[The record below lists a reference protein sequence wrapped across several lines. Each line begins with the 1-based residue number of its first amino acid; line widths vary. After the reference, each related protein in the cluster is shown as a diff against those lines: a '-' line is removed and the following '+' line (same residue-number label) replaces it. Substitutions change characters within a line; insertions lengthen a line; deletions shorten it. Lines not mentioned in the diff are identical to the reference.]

1 VPAPQYARAVLDRVT
16 PGQEP
21 LLTAVPRALR
31 AITGVDVPPEAWQL
45 EKLPTHLRPTFRV
58 LGDDGGV
65 VASGKDLAALQQQL
79 QRTARQAIASRAGSI
94 EKSGLTGWPQLADG
108 TLPRTF
114 SDGPVQGYPALVDEG
129 TSVAVRVLGR
139 ASEQEVAMRAGTRR
153 LLLLTLPNPT
163 KPLLGAMGNR
173 SKLAL
178 AFNPHGSVAA
188 LLDDC
193 AGAAVDALVAKAGG
207 PAWDADAFAALSRTV
222 RDGLP
227 GQVRAVLG
235 TVEQIL
241 GTARTVDGRLRE
253 SRPPALLPIISDLRQ
268 QYDEL
273 VFPGFI
279 TATGVA
285 RLADVLRYLTAMQ
298 RRLDKLP
305 GDMVREQSRIRSLQD
320 LANDQARLLASLP
333 PGRPVPDTVTDIRW
347 MIEELRVSWWA
358 QELGTRGPASEQR
371 ILRAMDAAR
380 G

>member
-1 VPAPQYARAVLDRVT
+1 VLDRVT

-65 VASGKDLAALQQQL
+65 VASGKDLGALQQQL

-114 SDGPVQGYPALVDEG
+114 SDGPVQGYPALVDET

-207 PAWDADAFAALSRTV
+207 PAWDTDAFAALSRTV

-268 QYDEL
+268 QYDGL

-333 PGRPVPDTVTDIRW
+333 PGRPVPDAVTDIRW

>member
-1 VPAPQYARAVLDRVT
+1 
-16 PGQEP
+16 
-21 LLTAVPRALR
+21 
-31 AITGVDVPPEAWQL
+31 
-45 EKLPTHLRPTFRV
+45 
-58 LGDDGGV
+58 
-65 VASGKDLAALQQQL
+65 
-79 QRTARQAIASRAGSI
+79 
-94 EKSGLTGWPQLADG
+94 
-108 TLPRTF
+108 
-114 SDGPVQGYPALVDEG
+114 
-129 TSVAVRVLGR
+129 
-139 ASEQEVAMRAGTRR
+139 
-153 LLLLTLPNPT
+153 
-163 KPLLGAMGNR
+163 MGNR

-207 PAWDADAFAALSRTV
+207 PAWDAAAFAALSKTV

-241 GTARTVDGRLRE
+241 ATARTVDGRLRE
-253 SRPPALLPIISDLRQ
+253 SRPPALLPVVADLRA
-268 QYDEL
+268 QYDGL
-273 VFPGFI
+273 VFPGFV
-279 TATGVA
+279 TATGVG
-285 RLADVLRYLTAMQ
+285 RLADLLRYLTGMQ

-305 GDMVREQSRIRSLQD
+305 GDLVRELSRIRSLQD
-320 LANDQARLLASLP
+320 LAHDYDRLLASLP
-333 PGRPVPDTVTDIRW
+333 PGRPVPDAVTDVRW